1 MASSRRRE
9 AGMRVAADSWR
20 NFSNNSLSVAVDH
33 WVRFRYMLMDDTSLF
48 IMLIIS
54 VSIDFMQAIDIT
66 INNML

>member
-1 MASSRRRE
+1 
-9 AGMRVAADSWR
+9 
-20 NFSNNSLSVAVDH
+20 
-33 WVRFRYMLMDDTSLF
+33 MLMDDTSLF